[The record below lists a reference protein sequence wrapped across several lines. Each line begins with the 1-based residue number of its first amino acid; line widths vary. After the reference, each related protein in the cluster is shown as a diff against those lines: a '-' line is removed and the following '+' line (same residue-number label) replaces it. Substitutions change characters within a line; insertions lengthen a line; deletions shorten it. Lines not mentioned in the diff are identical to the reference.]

1 MTVAL
6 VPVKEF
12 ATAKARLSPLLSE
25 DERSSLAQAML
36 EDVLLTLLMIKEL
49 DLVVVVSRDPSAQG
63 LGLGLGAEVLTEPPE
78 AASESAAVEY
88 AAQQAVQRGADS
100 VLVVPGD
107 APLVSAEDIR
117 SLLKAQA
124 RGPCVIAAP
133 AHDGGTNGLLLSPP
147 DVISCHFGPDSLRL
161 HREEAGRRGVPFQV
175 VACPSLEL
183 DVDTPEDLARLL
195 ALVSHAKVCFKEL
208 ERLGLPQRL
217 AGYQTTGSARPN

>member
-12 ATAKARLSPLLSE
+12 ASAKARLSPLLSE

-63 LGLGLGAEVLTEPPE
+63 LALGLGAEVLTEPPE

-88 AAQQAVQRGADS
+88 AAQQALQRGADS
-100 VLVVPGD
+100 VLVIPGD
-107 APLVSAEDIR
+107 APLVEAKDVR
-117 SLLKAQA
+117 SLLQGQGREAGVVA
-124 RGPCVIAAP
+124 TP
-133 AHDGGTNGLLLSPP
+133 AHDGGTNGLLLRPP
-147 DVISCHFGPDSLRL
+147 DVIPCHFGPDSLRL
-161 HREEAGRRGVPFQV
+161 HREEAERRGVPFQV

-183 DVDTPEDLARLL
+183 DVDTPDDLARLL
-195 ALVSHAKVCFKEL
+195 AIVPHGKVCFKEL
-208 ERLGLPQRL
+208 GRLGVPARL
-217 AGYQTTGSARPN
+217 AAYLVAVRPP

>member
-25 DERSSLAQAML
+25 DERSILAQAML
-36 EDVLLTLLMIKEL
+36 EDVLLTLVMVKEL

-63 LGLGLGAEVLTEPPE
+63 LALGLGAEVLTEPPE
-78 AASESAAVEY
+78 AVGESAAVEY
-88 AAQQAVQRGADS
+88 AAKQAVQRGADS

-107 APLVSAEDIR
+107 APLVRAEDIR
-117 SLLKAQA
+117 SLLKAQVQ
-124 RGPCVIAAP
+124 GPCVVAAP
-133 AHDGGTNGLLLSPP
+133 AHDGGTNGLLLRPP
-147 DVISCHFGPDSLRL
+147 DVIPCRFGPDSLRL
-161 HREEAGRRGVPFQV
+161 HQGEAQRRGVPFQL

-195 ALVSHAKVCFKEL
+195 SQAPRGKGCRREL
-208 ERLGLPQRL
+208 ERWGLTRRL
-217 AGYQTTGSARPN
+217 QENATTGRST